1 MDADEEQAPPTTDAG
16 SVMVVCSFAL
26 TALSLRDTPG
36 LNRWFLEQF
45 IVTAAA
51 ACSGWPGGFAVE
63 RVKPAPFELLPP
75 QERTGQARTGHRHH
89 SSAIR
94 TINANCRSR
103 VHTGECPNKSRKGS
117 FNTPFQQRRSI
128 PSVVFAVCGPQGKG
142 WLAKRDIHNRVG
154 TADIKHDTRR
164 VPGKG
169 QGIEINTVQTFLS
182 AKYIHGRQF
191 RGDQKWT

>member
-1 MDADEEQAPPTTDAG
+1 M
-16 SVMVVCSFAL
+16 
-26 TALSLRDTPG
+26 
-36 LNRWFLEQF
+36 
-45 IVTAAA
+45 
-51 ACSGWPGGFAVE
+51 E

-75 QERTGQARTGHRHH
+75 QERTGQDTGRQH

-103 VHTGECPNKSRKGS
+103 VHTDECPNKSRKGS

-128 PSVVFAVCGPQGKG
+128 LSVVFAVTPQGKG

-164 VPGKG
+164 VPGEG
-169 QGIEINTVQTFLS
+169 TGN
-182 AKYIHGRQF
+182 RN
-191 RGDQKWT
+191 